1 MRMKY
6 LLNNIIMIDLIIILS
21 IVIFPFMF
29 IKWKRE
35 PYLTKYQRKDLAEK
49 YSVLKTKTMRPRI
62 DYKRWDWI
70 SQQILRIG
78 GFYGAVEWLIDNS
91 FDADIVITGT
101 KGLGK
106 TSVMIT
112 LSVKFSKR
120 RGVNF
125 TVKRNLKTGR
135 IVILTPELITD
146 DFDEYEIIAIDE
158 LQHAFHKM
166 RATSTANVEANRF
179 MDLKRKWKLNII
191 GTMPRITSVDKD
203 LVNEKI
209 VFWINCW
216 YISKKRKIVKTI
228 VHVNLSS
235 KDGKYRDFIK
245 LGEMT
250 FPFCDREIYE
260 AATLKW
266 DKEQTDVRNLE
277 DIKQRLARQIKI
289 KRTKQ
294 TREDIQK
301 IVAYKF
307 LTLEEKCYLFLDMEL
322 NKIKIPNYLKKA
334 RREGTYRR
342 IKKVDYDSIKLNKDF
357 IYKCDSALDVDFD
370 LIDNTTDKI
379 LHHLEKKERETQ

>member
-1 MRMKY
+1 M
-6 LLNNIIMIDLIIILS
+6 LHNLFMIDFVSVLLIAILPF
-21 IVIFPFMF
+21 IF
-29 IKWKRE
+29 IRWKRE
-35 PYLTKYQRKDLAEK
+35 AYLNKYKRKDLDGK
-49 YSVLKTKTMRPRI
+49 YGVLKTKTIKPRI
-62 DYKRWDWI
+62 DLKKWDWI
-70 SQQILRIG
+70 SQQILRMG
-78 GFYGAVEWLIDNS
+78 EFYKAVEWLIDNF

-112 LSVKFSKR
+112 LAVMFSKR

-125 TVKRNLKTGR
+125 TVKRNVKTGR
-135 IVILTPELITD
+135 IVILTPELISD

-158 LQHAFHKM
+158 LQHAFNKM

-179 MDLKRKWKLNII
+179 MDLKRKWKLNVI

-216 YISKKRKIVKTI
+216 YISKKRRIVKTI
-228 VHVNLSS
+228 IHVNLSS

-245 LGEMT
+245 LGEKT
-250 FPFCDREIYE
+250 FPFCDSKLYE

-266 DKEQTDVRNLE
+266 SKEQTDVRNLE
-277 DIKQRLARQIKI
+277 DIKKRLDRQIKI

-294 TREDIQK
+294 RRKDIQT
-301 IVAYKF
+301 IVGYKF
-307 LTLEEKCYLFLDMEL
+307 LTLEEKCYLFLDMVL

-334 RREGTYRR
+334 KSEGTFRKEKN
-342 IKKVDYDSIKLNKDF
+342 IDYESIKLNKDF
-357 IYKCDSALDVDFD
+357 VYRCDSDLDVDFD
-370 LIDNTTDKI
+370 LIDNTTDKV
-379 LHHLEKKERETQ
+379 LRYLEQKERERETI

>member
-1 MRMKY
+1 MRMNY
-6 LLNNIIMIDLIIILS
+6 LLSNIIMIDFIIISS
-21 IVIFPFMF
+21 IVIFPFIF

-35 PYLTKYQRKDLAEK
+35 PYLTKYQRRELADQ
-49 YSVLKTKTMRPRI
+49 YGVLKTKTIRPRI
-62 DYKRWDWI
+62 DYKKWDWI

-78 GFYGAVEWLIDNS
+78 EFYKAVEWLIDNF

-112 LSVKFSKR
+112 LAVKFSKR
-120 RGVNF
+120 RGVTF

-166 RATSTANVEANRF
+166 RATSTANVEAHRF

-191 GTMPRITSVDKD
+191 GTMPRISSVDKD

-250 FPFCDREIYE
+250 FPFCDSKLYE
-260 AATLKW
+260 DATLKW
-266 DKEQTDVRNLE
+266 SREQTDVRNLE
-277 DIKQRLARQIKI
+277 DVRQRLARQIKI

-294 TREDIQK
+294 TRTDIQT

-322 NKIKIPNYLKKA
+322 NKIKIPNYLRKA
-334 RREGTYRR
+334 KSEGTFRK
-342 IKKVDYDSIKLNKDF
+342 IEKVDYDSIKLNKDF
-357 IYKCDSALDVDFD
+357 IYKCDSDIDVDFD
-370 LIDNTTDKI
+370 LIDKTTDKI
-379 LHHLEKKERETQ
+379 LYHLEKKERETL